1 MNKVQSENLALI
13 YAQAWYALQGQAISV
28 SVDHAGFFEIN
39 WNDSNKILLPEWRG
53 KLRLDAFLESLDS
66 ITRDLQRKKI
76 RSLTE
81 RG

>member
-13 YAQAWYALQGQAISV
+13 YAQAFYALEGKAISV
-28 SVDHAGFFEIN
+28 SALPNGLFRVREAFQNF
-39 WNDSNKILLPEWRG
+39 NDAQESYYLDELLDGLHR
-53 KLRLDAFLESLDS
+53 
-66 ITRDLQRKKI
+66 ITQELQRKKI